1 MTRLDVMEI
10 KLRPAAMFKDK
21 KTSEHC
27 MLDSWY
33 FKLDLMAN
41 MIELRCMMD
50 MTNAI

>member
-10 KLRPAAMFKDK
+10 KVRPAAMFKGK
-21 KTSEHC
+21 ETTEYY

-50 MTNAI
+50 MTNAM